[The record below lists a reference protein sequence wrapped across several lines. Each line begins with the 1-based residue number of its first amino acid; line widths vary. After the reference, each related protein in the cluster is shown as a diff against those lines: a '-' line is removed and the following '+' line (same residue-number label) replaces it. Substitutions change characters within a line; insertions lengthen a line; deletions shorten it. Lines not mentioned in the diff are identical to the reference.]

1 MKLFLKHHQRGFM
14 LIGVLVFAAISIIIM
29 TAFVRWGQTSIRFSQ
44 RILAREQALDI
55 AEAGI
60 EHARWYLAHFQ
71 TDYKLGHTGSGYGP
85 YVYTFN
91 DRDGNAIGTYTLT
104 ITPPSSGSTLVG
116 IRSQGVTNADASAD
130 RTINIQIAIPSFA
143 KYAVVANDTMRF
155 GEGTVTYG
163 PLHSNGGIRFD
174 GLAYNKVTSSLASYD
189 DPDHDDSGAEKLEY
203 GVHTHLDTSGN
214 VQSSYRPLEVPPATM
229 QTRTDVFRAGR
240 EVSVPAVDF
249 AGITTDLATIKTQ
262 AQASGRYFAASGS
275 QGYQMI
281 LKTNDTFDV
290 YRVTSLV
297 NAPSNCNS
305 NGETGWGTWS
315 VNNRS
320 FVGTYAIPANGLVF
334 FEDHVWV
341 EGTINTARIT
351 IAAATFPDSTSTRK
365 SITINN
371 DLTYTNSDGQDV
383 IALIAQNN
391 INVGMVSQDDL
402 EIDAALVAQ
411 NGRAGRFYYST
422 YCSTYGIRSRLTLY
436 GMIATSRRYGFA
448 FTNGTGY
455 AERIISYDTNLL
467 YAPPP
472 NFPLAAD
479 NYQIISWEE
488 LE

>member
-1 MKLFLKHHQRGFM
+1 M

-44 RILAREQALDI
+44 KILAREQALDI

-71 TDYKLGHTGSGYGP
+71 NDYKLGNTGAGYGP
-85 YVYTFN
+85 YTYTFK
-91 DRDGNAIGTYTLT
+91 DKDGAAIGTYALT
-104 ITPPSSGSTLVG
+104 ITPPASGSTLVG
-116 IRSQGVTNADASAD
+116 IRSQGISNADASAD
-130 RTINIQIAIPSFA
+130 RIITIQLAIPSFA

-174 GLAYNKVTSSLASYD
+174 GLAFNKITSSLASYD
-189 DPDHDDSGAEKLEY
+189 DPDHDDTGAEKLEY
-203 GVHTHLDTSGN
+203 GVHTHLDTAGN
-214 VQSSYRPLEVPPATM
+214 VQSTYRPLEVPPSAL
-229 QTRTDVFRAGR
+229 QARTDVFRAGR
-240 EVSVPAVDF
+240 EVAVPAVDF
-249 AGITTDLATIKTQ
+249 AGITTDLAAIKTQ
-262 AQASGRYFAASGS
+262 AQAAGRYFAASGS

-297 NAPSNCNS
+297 NVP
-305 NGETGWGTWS
+305 NGCTNDNDETGWGTWS
-315 VNNRS
+315 VNNRTL
-320 FVGTYAIPANGLVF
+320 VGNYAIPANGLVF

-341 EGTINTARIT
+341 EGAINTARIT
-351 IAAATFPDSTSTRK
+351 IAAARFPDNANTRR

-371 DLTYTNSDGQDV
+371 DLTYTNRDGRDV

-402 EIDAALVAQ
+402 DIDAALVAQ
-411 NGRAGRFYYST
+411 NGRVGRFYYST
-422 YCSTYGIRSRLTLY
+422 SCSSYGPRTRLALY
-436 GMIATSRRYGFA
+436 GMIATAKRYGFA
-448 FTNGTGY
+448 YTNGTGY
-455 AERIISYDTNLL
+455 ANRTITYDTNLL